1 MNERYLLR
9 VVWRFFP
16 PQSWLL
22 LTSVLPNSSPFVVF
36 LSRLRSNLLL
46 SLFAVVVEDV
56 AVVVEDV
63 AVVAEDVAVVSAGA
77 VVGAA
82 ALGPRLLSANTRN
95 PIGVASTS
103 HKRLQDPIIIM
114 RQEKSF

>member
-1 MNERYLLR
+1 M
-9 VVWRFFP
+9 
-16 PQSWLL
+16 L

-56 AVVVEDV
+56 AVV
-63 AVVAEDVAVVSAGA
+63 AEDVAVVSAGA

-82 ALGPRLLSANTRN
+82 ALGPRLLSANARN
-95 PIGVASTS
+95 PIEVASTS
-103 HKRLQDPIIIM
+103 HKRLQDPIL